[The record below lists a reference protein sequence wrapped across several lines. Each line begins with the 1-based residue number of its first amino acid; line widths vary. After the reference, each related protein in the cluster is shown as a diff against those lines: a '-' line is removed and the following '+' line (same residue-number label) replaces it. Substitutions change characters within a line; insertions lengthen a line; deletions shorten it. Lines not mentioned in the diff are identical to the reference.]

1 MPQNV
6 KIKKNVSKKLIKS
19 KFIKEK
25 IISLSNIIQKC
36 MIFIQKLKTLDI
48 ITASQLNLGLNQLE
62 TINNL
67 LKNTEFSFKTYKNT
81 KKSYSTIINNLQNI
95 NNELSSYFQNYGANS
110 IDSLLKICFN
120 FNYLEENNLLNN
132 QKYKLIFFFL

>member
-67 LKNTEFSFKTYKNT
+67 LKNTEFSFTLLLLIICKILIT
-81 KKSYSTIINNLQNI
+81 SYHRIS
-95 NNELSSYFQNYGANS
+95 
-110 IDSLLKICFN
+110 KIMVPT
-120 FNYLEENNLLNN
+120 
-132 QKYKLIFFFL
+132 Q

>member
-36 MIFIQKLKTLDI
+36 MIFIQKLK
-48 ITASQLNLGLNQLE
+48 ITSNLKHRSMQRHGEACRL
-62 TINNL
+62 
-67 LKNTEFSFKTYKNT
+67 Y
-81 KKSYSTIINNLQNI
+81 
-95 NNELSSYFQNYGANS
+95 
-110 IDSLLKICFN
+110 
-120 FNYLEENNLLNN
+120 
-132 QKYKLIFFFL
+132 